1 MFTTEEFA
9 ERIGKLITETAS
21 DEQAAVIEELK
32 KEREEIEDIRNKSD
46 GGEWKKKYDKLHSD
60 YINRFFS
67 GNTDKSDT
75 ENNAEIEIVNNDD
88 EIKNIEDILY

>member
-32 KEREEIEDIRNKSD
+32 KEREEIENIRNKSD
-46 GGEWKKKYDKLHSD
+46 GGEWKEKYDKLHSD

-75 ENNAEIEIVNNDD
+75 KDNTEIEIVNNDD

>member
-9 ERIGKLITETAS
+9 ERIGKLIPETVS
-21 DEQAAVIEELK
+21 DEQATVIEELK
-32 KEREEIEDIRNKSD
+32 KEREEIEEIRGKSD
-46 GGEWKKKYDKLHSD
+46 GGEWKEKYDKLHSD

-67 GNTDKSDT
+67 GNTDKSDD
-75 ENNAEIEIVNNDD
+75 ENNADVEIVNNDD

>member
-9 ERIGKLITETAS
+9 ERIGKLIPETAS

-32 KEREEIEDIRNKSD
+32 KEREEIEDIRSKSD
-46 GGEWKKKYDKLHSD
+46 GGEWKEKYDKLHSD

-75 ENNAEIEIVNNDD
+75 ENNTEVEIVNNDD

>member
-9 ERIGKLITETAS
+9 ERIAKLIPEIAS

-46 GGEWKKKYDKLHSD
+46 GGEWKEKYDKLHSD
-60 YINRFFS
+60 YISRFFS
-67 GNTDKSDT
+67 GNTDTDNEKSTSEDKG
-75 ENNAEIEIVNNDD
+75 EDEEV
-88 EIKNIEDILY
+88 EIKKIEDIIY